1 MFRYILQLAAENGG
15 VVVSNDNFKDLF
27 NEKAEF
33 RKVIEERILMYSF
46 ANDRLVVEIITIK
59 TFWSPKETFGSQYV

>member
-46 ANDRLVVEIITIK
+46 ANDRLVVPITII
-59 TFWSPKETFGSQYV
+59 TFWSPKETLCMFEV

>member
-46 ANDRLVVEIITIK
+46 ANDRLVVPITMCNYILE
-59 TFWSPKETFGSQYV
+59 S

>member
-46 ANDRLVVEIITIK
+46 ANDRLIVEIITIK
-59 TFWSPKETFGSQYV
+59 TFWRTKETFGSQYV

>member
-46 ANDRLVVEIITIK
+46 ANDRLVVPIITIV
-59 TFWSPKETFGSQYV
+59 TFWRTLRSQYV